1 MSGPETLGPDTVE
14 TALEALFRQAEAA
27 WEVLKRDSDALPL
40 EGAGDAL
47 EATVDVLDLIW
58 AVLGALTARA
68 EVIRERELNERREG
82 SSFEVMDDALVHL
95 SYGHEGLMVAR
106 HLVGMGR
113 GEVRRITRGEV

>member
-68 EVIRERELNERREG
+68 EVIREREMTERREG

-95 SYGHEGLMVAR
+95 SYGLDGLMVAR

-113 GEVRRITRGEV
+113 GEVLRIVRGEA